1 MTCATARTLVRPIPE
16 TKIGAPDIAGGFRR
30 AEANTSAPERG
41 DLLSDKTLPI
51 TVVIAAYNSE
61 RFIGEAL
68 DSVFAQTCPPA
79 QVVIVDDGSTDR
91 SAAIAQARGATVIR
105 QANAGVSAARNV
117 GMRAAT
123 QPWLAFLD
131 ADDIWLPNKLDLQ
144 WAALCAAA
152 GAKASIT
159 DRTSLSED
167 GPLAGTLFS
176 LNRDYPT
183 LPRRRVAQ
191 DAYLLER
198 APMCA
203 ALLRGNFVLLSS
215 LVVDRD
221 LALASGGFDEAMRYC
236 EDLDLTLRIA
246 ALTDIVAVETPLVVK
261 RAHRAG
267 ASTDRGKMQLGRAEL
282 TDRVIA
288 RSQLYPP
295 GALEYCK
302 QERPVRFKRAGMK
315 FLNELQF
322 DQSARALRT
331 SLRYRFDGGAVTA
344 LIISRTLG
352 MLRAERPLAAA
363 RVLVRRARAWGRPRK
378 GLIDA

>member
-1 MTCATARTLVRPIPE
+1 M
-16 TKIGAPDIAGGFRR
+16 
-30 AEANTSAPERG
+30 
-41 DLLSDKTLPI
+41 SDEILPFS
-51 TVVIAAYNSE
+51 VVIPVYNSE
-61 RFIGEAL
+61 RFVGEAL
-68 DSVFAQTCPPA
+68 DGVFAQTRQPA
-79 QVVIVDDGSTDR
+79 QVIVVDDGSADR
-91 SAAIAQARGATVIR
+91 SAAIAQARGVTVIR

-123 QPWLAFLD
+123 QPWIAFLD
-131 ADDIWLPNKLDLQ
+131 ADDTWLPNKLELQ
-144 WAALCAAA
+144 WAALCAGS

-159 DRTSLSED
+159 DRTSVSEN
-167 GPLAGTLFS
+167 GPLAGTLFAM
-176 LNRDYPT
+176 NRDYPT
-183 LPRRRVAQ
+183 LPRSRIAD

-215 LVVDRD
+215 LVVDRE
-221 LALASGGFDEAMRYC
+221 LALAGGGFDETMRYC

-246 ALTDIVAVETPLVVK
+246 ALTDIVAVETSLVVK
-261 RAHRAG
+261 RAHDAG
-267 ASTDRGKMQLGRAEL
+267 ASIDRGKMQLGRAEL

-302 QERPVRFKRAGMK
+302 LERPTRFKRAGMRL
-315 FLNELQF
+315 LNELQF

-344 LIISRTLG
+344 LVISRTLG
-352 MLRAERPLAAA
+352 ALRAERPLAAA
-363 RVLVRRARAWGRPRK
+363 RVLLRRARAWGRQRK
-378 GLIDA
+378 SLIDA